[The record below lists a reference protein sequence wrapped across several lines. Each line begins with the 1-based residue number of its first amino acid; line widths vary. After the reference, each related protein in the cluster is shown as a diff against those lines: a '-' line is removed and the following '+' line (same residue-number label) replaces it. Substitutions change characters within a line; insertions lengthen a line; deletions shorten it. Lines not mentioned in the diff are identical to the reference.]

1 MISDIFIHLPTSLKY
16 GYVLVRDLINEETM
30 IMFWPR
36 SDIKEVNDWTLW
48 QNMALKNSNF
58 KVVEVHKTI
67 MRFSEKALL
76 LFLP

>member
-36 SDIKEVNDWTLW
+36 SDIKEVNDCAKLSYTRINL
-48 QNMALKNSNF
+48 
-58 KVVEVHKTI
+58 
-67 MRFSEKALL
+67 
-76 LFLP
+76 